1 MLDHADRNRMYG
13 RKFVGTA
20 LRRPRRAASL
30 ALLLLPLLLG
40 AAGDAPTDIV
50 AQQGDAKFTAADIR
64 DMVDRQDPA
73 VRAQLQ
79 ASPTALAEFVRD
91 RLLRQNLLAEA
102 HTANWDQKAD
112 VIARAND
119 ARDTVIVQ
127 TYIASRIPMDP
138 TFPSDAEIAA
148 AYEANKARFMM
159 PKQYHVSQI
168 AILVPAGAS
177 KDVDEEARRKVV
189 DLRQQA
195 LKPMAD
201 FGALASRNSQD
212 QASAP
217 HGGDMGWV
225 REDALVPVVRDA
237 ISKLPDGSISQP
249 LRSSEA
255 WHLVKLFATR
265 PAGVLPLDQVRDTLV
280 QAMRQSRL
288 QQATRTY
295 LEDLVRKDPI
305 QLNEIDLARRV
316 AAAR

>member
-1 MLDHADRNRMYG
+1 MQNHDATKRMCG
-13 RKFVGTA
+13 SQLLGDVPRP
-20 LRRPRRAASL
+20 PRRAASL

-40 AAGDAPTDIV
+40 AAGDAPPDIV

-64 DMVDRQDPA
+64 DMIDRQDPA
-73 VRAQLQ
+73 LRTQLQ
-79 ASPTALAEFVRD
+79 SSPTALAEFVRD
-91 RLLRQNLLAEA
+91 RLLRQNLLTEA
-102 HTANWDQKAD
+102 HTAKWDEKPD
-112 VIARAND
+112 VVARVND

-127 TYIASRIPMDP
+127 TYVASRIPTDP
-138 TFPSDAEIAA
+138 TYPSDAEIAA
-148 AYEANKARFMM
+148 AYDANKARFAM

-168 AILVPAGAS
+168 AILVPQGAS
-177 KDVDEEARRKVV
+177 KEVDEEARRKVA

-212 QASAP
+212 QASAT

-255 WHLVKLFATR
+255 WHVVKLFATK

-280 QAMRQSRL
+280 QAMRQRRM
-288 QQATRTY
+288 QDATRTF
-295 LEDLVRKDPI
+295 LEDEVRKQPI